1 MIAKIKIQE
10 ERFRKTVSRLGISK
24 ALKYKD
30 RKRAKKRQKTSPI
43 KRIIGSL
50 LLVTPMFAKNEFRSF
65 GRWIRVSIHLIVKVK
80 KGESEIWYLAT
91 KRYAGEKTEPHP
103 FSSLRA

>member
-1 MIAKIKIQE
+1 
-10 ERFRKTVSRLGISK
+10 
-24 ALKYKD
+24 
-30 RKRAKKRQKTSPI
+30 
-43 KRIIGSL
+43 
-50 LLVTPMFAKNEFRSF
+50 MFAKIEFRSF